1 MQLTMR
7 ELKGDDLFTMLNI
20 VGQLEIEDEFK
31 ALFETN
37 ISEEADKKIVELNDF
52 KKKEPTKQGEADLRV
67 KQLEA
72 QKEQA
77 LRSAEFGAKIVAKF
91 IRNAN
96 KLRDE
101 INPFLAEL
109 TDVDVKTIRQ
119 LSLMEYTGLIKGFI
133 KKEELKDF
141 FSSIATLMY

>member
-37 ISEEADKKIVELNDF
+37 INEEANKKIVELKDHS
-52 KKKEPTKQGEADLRV
+52 KKKATKKEIEDLEV
-67 KQLEA
+67 KQLQQ
-72 QKEQA
+72 QKENA
-77 LRSAEFGAKIVAKF
+77 LRSAEFGAKIISKF

-101 INPFLAEL
+101 INPFLADL
-109 TDVDVKTIRQ
+109 TDTDVKTIKQ
-119 LSLMEYTGLIKGFI
+119 LSLLEYTGLIKGFI
-133 KKEELKDF
+133 QKEELKDF
-141 FSSIATLMY
+141 FSSIATLL

>member
-37 ISEEADKKIVELNDF
+37 INEEADKKIVELKDHS
-52 KKKEPTKQGEADLRV
+52 KKKATKKEVTDLELHR
-67 KQLEA
+67 LE
-72 QKEQA
+72 KERENA
-77 LRSAEFGAKIVAKF
+77 LRSAEFGAKILSKF

-109 TDVDVKTIRQ
+109 TDTDVKTIKQ
-119 LSLMEYTGLIKGFI
+119 LSLLEYTGLIKGFI
-133 KKEELKDF
+133 QKEELKDF
-141 FSSIATLMY
+141 FSSIATLL

>member
-1 MQLTMR
+1 MELRMR

-20 VGQLEIEDEFK
+20 IGQLEIEDEFK
-31 ALFETN
+31 ELFETN
-37 ISEEADKKIVELNDF
+37 IKDEVDQKVIELKDRQKKQPSKKEEESLALKKLEADKE
-52 KKKEPTKQGEADLRV
+52 R
-67 KQLEA
+67 
-72 QKEQA
+72 A
-77 LRSAEFGAKIVAKF
+77 LRSSHFGAKIITKV

-109 TDVDVKTIRQ
+109 TDTDVKTIKN
-119 LSLMEYTGLIKGFI
+119 LSLVEYAGLIKQFT

-141 FSSIATLMY
+141 FSSIATLV

>member
-1 MQLTMR
+1 MR

-20 VGQLEIEDEFK
+20 VGQLEIEEEFK

-37 ISEEADKKIVELNDF
+37 ITEEADKKIIELTDH
-52 KKKEPTKQGEADLRV
+52 KKKEPTKKEESDLKV
-67 KQLEA
+67 KQLEI

-77 LRSAEFGAKIVAKF
+77 LRSAEFGAKILSKF

-101 INPFLAEL
+101 INPFLADL
-109 TDVDVKTIRQ
+109 TDVEVKTIKQ
-119 LSLMEYTGLIKGFI
+119 LSLLEYTSLIKQFI
-133 KKEELKDF
+133 KKEELQDF
-141 FSSIATLMY
+141 FSSIATLV

>member
-20 VGQLEIEDEFK
+20 IGQLEIEDEFK

-37 ISEEADKKIVELNDF
+37 INEEADKKIVELKDHT
-52 KKKEPTKQGEADLRV
+52 KKKPTKKELEEAEV
-67 KQLEA
+67 KRLEN

-77 LRSAEFGAKIVAKF
+77 LRSADFGAKILSKF

-96 KLRDE
+96 KLRDH

-109 TDVDVKTIRQ
+109 TDVDEKTIKQ
-119 LSLMEYTGLIKGFI
+119 LSLLEYTGLIKGFI
-133 KKEELKDF
+133 QKEELKDF
-141 FSSIATLMY
+141 FSSIATLL

>member
-37 ISEEADKKIVELNDF
+37 INEEANRKIVELKDHS
-52 KKKEPTKQGEADLRV
+52 KKKATKKEIEDLEL
-67 KQLEA
+67 KQLQQ
-72 QKEQA
+72 QKESA
-77 LRSAEFGAKIVAKF
+77 LRSAEFGAKIISKF

-101 INPFLAEL
+101 INPFLADL
-109 TDVDVKTIRQ
+109 TDTDVKTIKQ
-119 LSLMEYTGLIKGFI
+119 LSLLEYTGLIKAFVQ
-133 KKEELKDF
+133 KEELKDF
-141 FSSIATLMY
+141 FSSIATLL